1 MPNSLLPKKYA
12 EYLGL
17 GVEIAA
23 SISVPVFG
31 GYFAD
36 VYFNTFPWLTLAG
49 IALGVV
55 LFIFTIIRI
64 TNKLN
69 SKDDS

>member
-1 MPNSLLPKKYA
+1 MANSFLPKKYA

-23 SISVPVFG
+23 SIAVPVFS

-36 VYFNTFPWLTLAG
+36 VYFNTFPWITLSG
-49 IALGVV
+49 IALAVI
-55 LFIFTIIRI
+55 LFVITVIRI

-69 SKDDS
+69 KKDD

>member
-1 MPNSLLPKKYA
+1 MPKKYA

-23 SISVPVFG
+23 SIAGPVLG

-36 VYFNTFPWLTLAG
+36 DYFNTFPWLTLMG
-49 IALGVV
+49 IALAVV
-55 LFIFTIIRI
+55 LFIVTIIRM
-64 TNKLN
+64 TKKLN
-69 SKDDS
+69 RKDER